1 MTGDGPVLHPGAGR
15 ARHGAIV
22 AAAAGILWPIM
33 SAARLPFTDEAAR
46 PTWTTSP
53 SDIVAF
59 YEASAFDGRLL
70 VGVMLVA
77 VGYLLLL
84 AFMAYLADILG
95 DAGGGRWIGGLI
107 VGLTVLTVVM
117 TLGYVG
123 THATAV
129 FWASHGGLSV
139 DGYLVLHGASFASYW
154 LALPVGAVSG
164 SVLGFAI
171 IITRRFPIW
180 LGVMI
185 LAIAAAQL
193 VAMFGSPDAWNVV
206 SGLPYL
212 TTLALAVLVLRHP
225 GHDARLASPGNSD
238 RPT

>member
-1 MTGDGPVLHPGAGR
+1 M
-15 ARHGAIV
+15 V
-22 AAAAGILWPIM
+22 AAALGILWPIL
-33 SAARLPFTDEAAR
+33 SALRLPLMDEAAR
-46 PTWTTSP
+46 PTWTADP
-53 SDIVAF
+53 SEIVAF
-59 YEASAFDGRLL
+59 YEASAFDARFMAGVALVALGYVLLL
-70 VGVMLVA
+70 V
-77 VGYLLLL
+77 
-84 AFMAYLADILG
+84 FMAYVASVLADT
-95 DAGGGRWIGGLI
+95 GGGTWVGGLI
-107 VGLTVLTVVM
+107 VGLTVLTVVL

-123 THATAV
+123 TYATAV

>member
-1 MTGDGPVLHPGAGR
+1 M
-15 ARHGAIV
+15 V
-22 AAAAGILWPIM
+22 AAAAGILWPIL
-33 SAARLPFTDEAAR
+33 SAARLPFTDEAVR
-46 PTWTTSP
+46 PTWTARP

-77 VGYLLLL
+77 IGYLLLL

-95 DAGGGRWIGGLI
+95 DAGGGDWVGGLI
-107 VGLTVLTVVM
+107 VGLTVVTAVV
-117 TLGYVG
+117 TLGYAG
-123 THATAV
+123 TYATAV
-129 FWASHGGLSV
+129 FWASHGGLSA
-139 DGYLVLHGASFASYW
+139 DGYLVLHGVSFAFYW

-164 SVLGFAI
+164 IVLGSAI
-171 IITRRFPIW
+171 VITRRFPIW

-193 VAMFGSPDAWNVV
+193 VAMFGSPDVWNVT

-212 TTLALAVLVLRHP
+212 TALTLAVLVLRHLD
-225 GHDARLASPGNSD
+225 HYARLASSGNSD
-238 RPT
+238 QPA

>member
-1 MTGDGPVLHPGAGR
+1 
-15 ARHGAIV
+15 
-22 AAAAGILWPIM
+22 
-33 SAARLPFTDEAAR
+33 
-46 PTWTTSP
+46 
-53 SDIVAF
+53 
-59 YEASAFDGRLL
+59 
-70 VGVMLVA
+70 MLVA

-95 DAGGGRWIGGLI
+95 GAGGGRWIGGLI

-123 THATAV
+123 TYATAV

-139 DGYLVLHGASFASYW
+139 DGYLVLHGASFASYL

-164 SVLGFAI
+164 IVLGSAI
-171 IITRRFPIW
+171 VITRRFPIW
-180 LGVMI
+180 LGVVI

-193 VAMFGSPDAWNVV
+193 VAMFGSPDTWNLV

-212 TTLALAVLVLRHP
+212 TTLTLAALVLRHL
-225 GHDARLASPGNSD
+225 DYYARLASSGNSD
-238 RPT
+238 QPA